1 MVEADQRFWHPFTAF
16 RMAEEMV
23 SHLLCQVDEA
33 GCILV
38 KQNEIVQESPK
49 KGYGPKGG
57 CHLSVSL
64 PGYVN
69 HPWRGLSLYYLIELC
84 YFTAIK

>member
-1 MVEADQRFWHPFTAF
+1 VVEADQCFWHPFTAF
-16 RMAEEMV
+16 GMAEEMV

-33 GCILV
+33 GCIRV

-57 CHLSVSL
+57 GHLSVSL
-64 PGYVN
+64 PG
-69 HPWRGLSLYYLIELC
+69 
-84 YFTAIK
+84 